1 MDCNDVRVAT
11 SSGELRDSGD
21 TASTDGDPLLQKV
34 GGAGAMGAYQ

>member
-11 SSGELRDSGD
+11 SSGELRDSGV